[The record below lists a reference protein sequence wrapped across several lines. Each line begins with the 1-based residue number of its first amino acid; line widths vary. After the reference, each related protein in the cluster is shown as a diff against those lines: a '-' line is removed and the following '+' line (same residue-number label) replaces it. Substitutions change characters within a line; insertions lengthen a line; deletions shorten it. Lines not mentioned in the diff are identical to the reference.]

1 MSSRLSDTS
10 AEAER
15 VQIGGLRSMPTWQ
28 RFRLWNDLMVT
39 GRKLAVAGLR
49 ERFPGAS
56 PEELHRRLAF
66 LLLGPELASK
76 IYGSEPD
83 PPTRRRT
90 A

>member
-1 MSSRLSDTS
+1 
-10 AEAER
+10 
-15 VQIGGLRSMPTWQ
+15 
-28 RFRLWNDLMVT
+28 MVT

>member
-10 AEAER
+10 VQAER
-15 VQIGGLRSMPTWQ
+15 VQIEIMRAMPTWQ
-28 RFRLWNDLMVT
+28 RFRLWNDLIVT
-39 GRKLAVAGLR
+39 GRKLALAGLR
-49 ERFPGAS
+49 ERFPEAN
-56 PEELHRRLAF
+56 PEELHRRLAI

-76 IYGSEPD
+76 IYGPQPD